1 MARTPLFHLLQRS
14 MRIARAALRSDAPL
28 DEFCQQGA
36 ERRIDLRRRR
46 LLQGSG
52 AGLVLAGCGTP
63 MRRASPPG
71 SEVAIVGAGIAGLT
85 AAWRLRQAGVPVRVY
100 EAQTRIG
107 GRMLSLRGHFADD
120 QVIELGGEL
129 IDSHHLRIR
138 ALAAEL
144 GLVLD
149 DLLDGD
155 ADADTWFFD
164 GRRIGERELVEAF
177 VPVAAAI
184 ERDLAL
190 MGEDEMTYHGASP
203 ETFAHVKAFDAMS
216 IAQWFD
222 RNGVSGWLRKLLDV
236 AYTTEMGLEIDQQSA
251 LNFITF
257 IGTDPEKFHV
267 FGESDERFHVRG
279 GNDLVVQ
286 GLAEKV
292 ADAIEISSVL
302 ESLRAQGDGY
312 VLGFRR
318 DGASREVRADQVIL
332 ALPFTLL
339 RKVRLDLELPAV
351 KRRAIETMAYGS
363 NAKLMIGYDRRV
375 WRAQG
380 ANGASMSDLSYQ
392 TTWET
397 SRKQA
402 GRAGVLTNF
411 TGGRHGVEIG
421 QGTPAAQAAAATAAL
436 ERVFPG
442 VGAARAGMREARF
455 HWPSNPWVLG
465 SYACYRPGDWA
476 GFLGAEGESVGGL
489 HFAGEHT
496 SLEAQGFMEGGCES
510 GEAAARAVLAAMGVR
525 PLRIAGMP
533 GVPPSGVAGAP
544 GAGASGVAG
553 ASAARPPGAAA
564 KGKRRNGSLRP
575 VVA

>member
-1 MARTPLFHLLQRS
+1 MGRTPLFRLLQRS
-14 MRIARAALRSDAPL
+14 MRIARASLRDPAPL
-28 DEFCQQGA
+28 DEFHQRTLEQRN
-36 ERRIDLRRRR
+36 ERRIDHGRRR
-46 LLQGSG
+46 LLAGTG
-52 AGLVLAGCGTP
+52 AGLVLAGCSGGP
-63 MRRASPPG
+63 VRRRLAPG
-71 SEVAIVGAGIAGLT
+71 EEVAIVGAGIAGLT
-85 AAWRLRQAGVPVRVY
+85 AAWRLRQAGVPSRVY

-107 GRMLSLRGHFADD
+107 GRMLSLRGHFPDD

-129 IDSHHLRIR
+129 IDTHHVRIR

-144 GLVLD
+144 GLELD

-155 ADADTWFFD
+155 TDADSWYFD
-164 GRRIGERELVEAF
+164 GRKIGEREIVEAF

-190 MGEDEMTYHGASP
+190 MGDDDMTYHGEAP
-203 ETFAHVKAFDAMS
+203 ATFAHVKALDALS
-216 IAQWFD
+216 IADWFD
-222 RNGVSGWLRKLLDV
+222 RNGVHGWLRKLFDI

-257 IGTDPEKFHV
+257 IGTDPAKFHV
-267 FGESDERFHVRG
+267 FGDSDERFHVRG

-286 GLAEKV
+286 RVADKV
-292 ADAIEISSVL
+292 ADAIELSSVL
-302 ESLRAQGDGY
+302 EAVRAEGDGY
-312 VLGFRR
+312 VLSFRR
-318 DGASREVRADQVIL
+318 DGGSREVRAKQVIL

-339 RKVRLDLELPAV
+339 RKVRLDVELPAV
-351 KRRAIETMAYGS
+351 KRRAIDTMAYGT

-375 WRAQG
+375 WREHG
-380 ANGASMSDLSYQ
+380 ANGASMSDLVYQ
-392 TTWET
+392 TSWDT

-402 GRAGVLTNF
+402 GRAGILTNF

-421 QGTPAAQAAAATAAL
+421 QGTPKAQAEAATAAL
-436 ERVFPG
+436 DKVFPG
-442 VGAARAGMREARF
+442 LASARNGMPEARF

-510 GEAAARAVLAAMGVR
+510 GEAAANAVLDALGLAPAV
-525 PLRIAGMP
+525 A
-533 GVPPSGVAGAP
+533 VAG
-544 GAGASGVAG
+544 SRRRR
-553 ASAARPPGAAA
+553 AAHRVFA
-564 KGKRRNGSLRP
+564 
-575 VVA
+575 